1 MQQHTKLATL
11 VATIVAGGFFAQP
24 ASAQFSSS
32 SRTGNTSGNAFT
44 QSSNGGSNA
53 TGAGSS
59 ALGGANRAGGNAAA
73 AGANNRTA
81 GNGQGDLGQSLLNQN
96 QNQNTNGFLGGN
108 QNAQGNF
115 VGRNQRTGQNTR
127 QQNNQGGN
135 RQQGGRQNLDDLLNG
150 MNQQNNPTIDQ
161 RRAIRPQ
168 LRVAFDET
176 TTTPATESRST
187 LQPRFESL
195 TQTPSLRGVAYELD
209 AEGVVVLRGKVDTP
223 SQRRLAENVVK
234 LEPGVKKVRNELT
247 LNDPSAKK

>member
-1 MQQHTKLATL
+1 MRQHTKLASL
-11 VATIVAGGFFAQP
+11 VATIVAGGVFAQP

-32 SRTGNTSGNAFT
+32 SRTGSTSGNAFT
-44 QSSNGGSNA
+44 QSSTGGSNA
-53 TGAGSS
+53 TGAGTS

-96 QNQNTNGFLGGN
+96 QTQSTNGFLGGN

-115 VGRNQRTGQNTR
+115 VGRNQRTGQDTR
-127 QQNNQGGN
+127 QQGNQGGN

-150 MNQQNNPTIDQ
+150 VNQQNNQSTDQ

-176 TTTPATESRST
+176 STTSATEIRST

-195 TQTPSLRGVAYELD
+195 NQTPSLRGVAYELD

-223 SQRRLAENVVK
+223 SQRRLAENVVR

-247 LNDPSAKK
+247 LNDPAAKK

>member
-1 MQQHTKLATL
+1 MRQNTKLASL
-11 VATIVAGGFFAQP
+11 VATIIAGGVFAQP

-32 SRTGNTSGNAFT
+32 SRTGSTSGNAFT
-44 QSSNGGSNA
+44 QSAVGSSSASGGG
-53 TGAGSS
+53 TS

-127 QQNNQGGN
+127 QQANQGGN
-135 RQQGGRQNLDDLLNG
+135 RQQGGRQSLDELLNG
-150 MNQQNNPTIDQ
+150 MNQQNNQPTDQ

-168 LRVAFDET
+168 FKVAFDET
-176 TTTPATESRST
+176 SMTPAVEIRST
-187 LQPRFESL
+187 LEPRFSSL
-195 TQTPSLRGVAYELD
+195 SQSPSLRGVVYELD
-209 AEGVVVLRGKVDTP
+209 AEGVVVLRGTVDTP

-247 LNDPSAKK
+247 LNEPPAKK